1 VVAPTANGPRAE
13 EIPVFKNATRNR
25 MNSVDVHIWY
35 LERQVGG
42 FGPVDE
48 PGAWGSLWSLGGAG
62 ADLK

>member
-1 VVAPTANGPRAE
+1 VVSPTANGPRAE

-25 MNSVDVHIWY
+25 MSSVDVHIRY

-48 PGAWGSLWSLGGAG
+48 PGAWGLCGAYEG
-62 ADLK
+62 QGRI